1 MNISS
6 PSPAPA
12 PTPVHNA
19 RVLLKALQEEFPAF
33 RECMPLAI
41 GIDKQLLAQRP
52 DLDRKI
58 LRIALR
64 MHTNSLRYMKAVAKA
79 AARCNL
85 DGSTADALTDEH
97 RKHAQE
103 TLRERSKNEAERRK
117 MQREAEAAERQRTE
131 KLGQLVAKFG
141 RS

>member
-1 MNISS
+1 MNPSS
-6 PSPAPA
+6 PIPS
-12 PTPVHNA
+12 PVHNA
-19 RVLLKALQEEFPAF
+19 RALLKVFEEKFPAF
-33 RECMPLAI
+33 REGMPLAI
-41 GIDKQLLAQRP
+41 GIDKQLLAQIP
-52 DLDRKI
+52 DLERKV

-64 MHTNSLRYMKAVAKA
+64 IHTNSLRYMKAVAKA

-97 RKHAQE
+97 RAHAQE

-117 MQREAEAAERQRTE
+117 MQRETEAAERQRTE

-141 RS
+141 RGN